1 MVKIT
6 DWLTQ
11 LFPVWSV
18 VVAMIALFYPPAF
31 LWYGAGAI
39 SWGLGLIML
48 GMGMTLTPED
58 FKRVWQ
64 VPKLIAL
71 GVGLQFLI
79 MPGWSALLAT
89 LLHLPNEMA
98 VGLILVACCPGG
110 TASNVVVFLA
120 KGNVAL
126 SVSLTLCSTLIAVF
140 MTPWLTY
147 FYAGQYIP
155 IDPWALLSTIFT
167 VVVVP
172 LFVGVIWKF
181 YFGRSAHL
189 ISSFSPLVSVV
200 FILLIVG
207 FVLANKRDLII
218 EHGWVLLIATV
229 LLHLG
234 GFVGGYLGGYLLGR
248 KKIERQTLSIEV
260 GMQNSGLGTA
270 LAAKHFPLLSM
281 TPAPCALS
289 AIVHC
294 VVGSLLASK
303 WGKENEK
310 KDSLR

>member
-1 MVKIT
+1 M
-6 DWLTQ
+6 
-11 LFPVWSV
+11 
-18 VVAMIALFYPPAF
+18 
-31 LWYGAGAI
+31 
-39 SWGLGLIML
+39 
-48 GMGMTLTPED
+48 
-58 FKRVWQ
+58 
-64 VPKLIAL
+64 
-71 GVGLQFLI
+71 
-79 MPGWSALLAT
+79 
-89 LLHLPNEMA
+89 
-98 VGLILVACCPGG
+98 
-110 TASNVVVFLA
+110 
-120 KGNVAL
+120 
-126 SVSLTLCSTLIAVF
+126 
-140 MTPWLTY
+140 
-147 FYAGQYIP
+147 
-155 IDPWALLSTIFT
+155 
-167 VVVVP
+167 
-172 LFVGVIWKF
+172 
-181 YFGRSAHL
+181 
-189 ISSFSPLVSVV
+189 
-200 FILLIVG
+200 
-207 FVLANKRDLII
+207 ANKRDLII